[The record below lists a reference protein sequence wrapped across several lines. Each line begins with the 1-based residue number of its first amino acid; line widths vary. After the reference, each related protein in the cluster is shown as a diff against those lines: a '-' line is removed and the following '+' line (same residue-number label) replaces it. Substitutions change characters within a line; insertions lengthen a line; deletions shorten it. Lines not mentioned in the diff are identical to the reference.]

1 MGVAHQVQAA
11 EKAAE
16 LKVEKTFQSI
26 LETALPDGPASVGS
40 ATETA
45 VTVALSAQI
54 HVGLMRLKVSLNY
67 LIAIQANLG
76 TPTGGV
82 HCIQVPI
89 AIRQPLVT
97 NINTHV
103 PSAHKFMHAGPLP

>member
-45 VTVALSAQI
+45 ATVALSAQI
-54 HVGLMRLKVSLNY
+54 HLGLMRLKVSSNC
-67 LIAIQANLG
+67 LIAIQSNSG
-76 TPTGGV
+76 TLKADGWCPL
-82 HCIQVPI
+82 HSRAHVPI
-89 AIRQPLVT
+89 ALPQP
-97 NINTHV
+97 
-103 PSAHKFMHAGPLP
+103 